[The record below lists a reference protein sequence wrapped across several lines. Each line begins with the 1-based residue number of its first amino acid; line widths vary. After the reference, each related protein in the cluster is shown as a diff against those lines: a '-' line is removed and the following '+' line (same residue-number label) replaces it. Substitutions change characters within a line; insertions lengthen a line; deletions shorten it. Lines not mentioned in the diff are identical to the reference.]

1 MNAAN
6 THTKED
12 AMNESRYML
21 VHSTKASVT
30 TVYFF
35 TDYDE
40 MMSEFRELQE
50 NDNTNAVYANF
61 VMHQSEM
68 I

>member
-1 MNAAN
+1 MNAA
-6 THTKED
+6 HTQEGT
-12 AMNESRYML
+12 MNESRYML

-40 MMSEFRELQE
+40 MMAEFRELQE
-50 NDNTNAVYANF
+50 DDNTNAVYANF
-61 VMHQSEM
+61 VMHQGEM
-68 I
+68 M

>member
-1 MNAAN
+1 
-6 THTKED
+6 
-12 AMNESRYML
+12 MNESRYML

-40 MMSEFRELQE
+40 MMAEFRELQE
-50 NDNTNAVYANF
+50 DDNTNAVYANF
-61 VMHQSEM
+61 VMHQGEM
-68 I
+68 M